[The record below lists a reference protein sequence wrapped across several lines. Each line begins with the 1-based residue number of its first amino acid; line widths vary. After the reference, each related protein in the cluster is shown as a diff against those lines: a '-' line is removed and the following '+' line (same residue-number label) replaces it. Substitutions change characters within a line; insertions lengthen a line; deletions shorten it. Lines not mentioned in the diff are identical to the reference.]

1 MHVMSIADVLRTEVL
16 TALLGIWGTYLLGL
30 AIPGPNF
37 LVIAGTA
44 ALQGF
49 RGSIPLIVSIVAG
62 TCLQVAAVVWAIALL
77 PQGGMGE
84 LAARVVGAL
93 ALFAIAIHLWR
104 ASTRPCRIAPARP
117 DATSVGVLAGLSIG
131 LCNPITLGGI
141 AAQLLGPSTVLV
153 GSFWGLVALLGIAVL
168 GLVRS
173 MIVARLFASAAVQ
186 SAVLAMRRP
195 IAGLVA
201 VVFGAMG
208 LAMIG
213 TLAGIEAATGAP

>member
-1 MHVMSIADVLRTEVL
+1 MPTADVLSAEVL
-16 TALLGIWGTYLLGL
+16 AALLGIWGTYLLGL

-37 LVIAGTA
+37 LVIAGAA

-49 RGSIPLIVSIVAG
+49 RGSLPLIVSIVAG
-62 TCLQVAAVVWAIALL
+62 TCLQVSAMVSAIALL
-77 PQGGMGE
+77 PQGGMAE
-84 LAARVVGAL
+84 LAGRVVGAL

-153 GSFWGLVALLGIAVL
+153 GSLWGLVALLGIAVL

-186 SAVLAMRRP
+186 SVVLAMRRP

-201 VVFGAMG
+201 VVFTAMG
-208 LAMIG
+208 LAMISS
-213 TLAGIEAATGAP
+213 LAGTEAATGAP